1 MIYMDNAA
9 TTNVSSAVFEAMK
22 PYLTDVYGNPSSVH
36 YAGREAKKAIET
48 ARRSVASAIGADAR
62 EVYFTSC
69 GSEADTWAILG
80 TALAKENKKRTFVTS
95 VIEHK
100 AVLNAAALLSSLGFN
115 VKYAPVDKQGRVK
128 LKELGEL
135 VTPDTFLVSVM
146 TANNEVGTIQPVS
159 EIEKIAHA
167 AGALFHTDAVQAI
180 GNIDIKCHDM
190 KIDLLSLS
198 GHKFHA
204 PKGIGALYVREGVML
219 NNLICGGAQERGKR
233 GGTEN
238 IAGIAALGKAIEIA
252 EKERSSHVFITQ
264 TLRDELVNEIKS
276 CIPNT
281 HLNADKADKLP
292 GHANITFEGIDGEAL
307 LLNLDLKRIAVSA
320 GSACTSGS
328 VDPSHV
334 LLAMGLNKKDAL
346 SSVRFSLSDENTM
359 DEVVEVVS
367 ALREICER
375 LRSMTH

>member
-1 MIYMDNAA
+1 MDNAA
-9 TTNVSSAVFEAMK
+9 TTKVSEAVFEAMK

-36 YAGREAKKAIET
+36 YAGREAKKAVES
-48 ARRSVASAIGADAR
+48 ARRTVASAIGADAR
-62 EVYFTSC
+62 EIYFTSC

-80 TALAKENKKRTFVTS
+80 TALSKENRKRTFVTS

-100 AVLNAAALLSSLGFN
+100 AVLNAAEMLSHLGFN

-128 LKELGEL
+128 VKDLREL

-146 TANNEVGTIQPVS
+146 MANNEVGTIQPID
-159 EIEKIAHA
+159 EIAKIAHE
-167 AGALFHTDAVQAI
+167 AGALFHTDAVQAV
-180 GNIDIKCHDM
+180 GNMEIKCHEM
-190 KIDLLSLS
+190 NIDLLSMS

-204 PKGIGALYVREGVML
+204 PKGIGALYVREGIDI
-219 NNLICGGAQERGKR
+219 NNLVCGGAQERGKR

-238 IAGIAALGKAIEIA
+238 IAGIAGLAKAIEIA
-252 EKERSSHVFITQ
+252 EKERSNHVFITQ

-276 CIPNT
+276 CIPGAVV
-281 HLNADKADKLP
+281 NAEKAQKLP

-334 LLAMGLNKKDAL
+334 LLAMGLNRKDAL

-359 DEVVEVVS
+359 DEVVEVVA
-367 ALREICER
+367 ALQEICGR
-375 LRSMTH
+375 LRFMTH